1 MTSIPA
7 SRIARAIT
15 LAPRS
20 CPSSPGLAIRTRI
33 GLSSIALFPR
43 PQVYQSAGTT
53 AALIASQRLVWRLRE
68 AEDAVV
74 AGADGAAAVAV
85 AGGEIDGAVG
95 AVLDL
100 TQAAVFVDEEGLG
113 IEDMAG
119 VLRIEAHPHETLAD
133 QAGKE
138 EVALES
144 GELRPGDEGR
154 AGRGDGGRELQQR
167 RDHPFARHLVVD
179 DGPAVVLSLL
189 DDVDFVPAAGTVE
202 PGGAVLG
209 LELQTRHRLP
219 VQALRVAMTVGEDG

>member
-7 SRIARAIT
+7 SRRARAIT

-100 TQAAVFVDEEGLG
+100 TQAAVFVDEEELG

-119 VLRIEAHPHETLAD
+119 VLRIEAPRA
-133 QAGKE
+133 Q
-138 EVALES
+138 
-144 GELRPGDEGR
+144 GR
-154 AGRGDGGRELQQR
+154 VPLCLLDGG
-167 RDHPFARHLVVD
+167 
-179 DGPAVVLSLL
+179 GPH
-189 DDVDFVPAAGTVE
+189 AG
-202 PGGAVLG
+202 A
-209 LELQTRHRLP
+209 
-219 VQALRVAMTVGEDG
+219 